1 MTSQRPS
8 PDVRVLAT
16 VQQATTTVA
25 RLFKQIVSEAV
36 RQRGVCTIALA
47 GGTTPRSL
55 YQELAAHVFDAD
67 VPWQEVVVFFG
78 DERDVP
84 HDHIESNYHMVQRAL
99 LDHVPIAPD
108 RVHPMPADGEDLDT
122 AADEYE
128 QIVRNLVSAGA
139 GAVPQ
144 FDLILLGMGGD
155 GHTASL
161 FPRSDALDE
170 AQRLVVSHRVP
181 VLGRQRMTF
190 TFPLINAAREV
201 VFLISGDDKA
211 EAVAGLLGDDPQRR
225 ADIPA
230 ASVQPTTGKLTIVLD
245 AQAARQTDLK
255 PTEL

>member
-1 MTSQRPS
+1 MTPQKPS

-16 VQQATTTVA
+16 AEQATTTVA
-25 RLFKQIVSEAV
+25 RLFKQIVNEAV
-36 RQRGVCTIALA
+36 RQRGVCTVALA

-67 VPWQEVVVFFG
+67 VPWQDVEIFFG

-99 LDHVPIAPD
+99 LDHVPIWPD
-108 RVHPMPADGEDLDT
+108 RVHPMPADGDDLV
-122 AADEYE
+122 AAAGEYE
-128 QIVRNLVSAGA
+128 QIIREHVSAADGDM
-139 GAVPQ
+139 PQ

-161 FPRSDALDE
+161 FPRSDGLNEED
-170 AQRLVVSHRVP
+170 RLVVSHHVP
-181 VLGRQRMTF
+181 VLGRHRMTF

-201 VFLISGDDKA
+201 VILISGDDKA
-211 EAVAGLLGDDPQRR
+211 EAVAALLGDDAKRR

-230 ASVQPTTGKLTIVLD
+230 AAVVPAGRLTIVLD
-245 AQAARQTDLK
+245 ARAARQTDLK

>member
-1 MTSQRPS
+1 MTHQNPS

-16 VQQATTTVA
+16 GQQATTTVA

-36 RQRGVCTIALA
+36 RQRGVCTVALA
-47 GGTTPRSL
+47 GGTTPRAL

-67 VPWQEVVVFFG
+67 VPWQDVEIFFG

-99 LDHVPIAPD
+99 LDHVPISPD
-108 RVHPMPADGEDLDT
+108 RVHPMPADGADLD
-122 AADEYE
+122 ASAGDYE
-128 QIVRNLVSAGA
+128 QIIRDLVPAGA
-139 GAVPQ
+139 DGVPQ

-161 FPRSDALDE
+161 FPRSDGLGAAD
-170 AQRLVVSHRVP
+170 RLVVSHRVP
-181 VLGRQRMTF
+181 VLGRHRMTF

-211 EAVAGLLGDDPQRR
+211 EAVATLLGDDADSR
-225 ADIPA
+225 AEIPA
-230 ASVQPTTGKLTIVLD
+230 ANVQPAGKLTLVLD
-245 AQAARQTDLK
+245 AHAARQTDLK